1 MINWRDIFFK
11 AINPAGTVR
20 TITVGDDQDT
30 AAIFLSYEFTG

>member
-1 MINWRDIFFK
+1 MIDCGDIFFK
-11 AINPAGTVR
+11 AIDIAGPAR